1 MYKIPNKKEQPG
13 HAVTSLRGELEKIVT
28 ISAFICSGCMFMSG
42 GLGYWLGKQEAKK
55 IKFQE
60 KICPCVQKITTQKIS
75 DGKQFSCMERR

>member
-1 MYKIPNKKEQPG
+1 MYKIPNKKEKQG

-60 KICPCVQKITTQKIS
+60 KICPCVQKITTQEMPAI
-75 DGKQFSCMERR
+75 KQVSEKQR